1 VAATARAVSVPY
13 NDLRLQHAALQ
24 PALNEIFARLLDDSA
39 FIRGPEVD
47 AFEREFA
54 AKVGVPHCVSC
65 GNGTDALYIAMRA
78 LGCGPGDEVLT
89 TAHTWIATAETITQ
103 TGARVVF
110 CDVDETFN
118 IDPADVER
126 KITPRTRGILPVH
139 LYGQPADMT
148 ALMAIA
154 RQHRLWIVEDCAQAH
169 MAALNGQTVGTF
181 GDAATFSFY
190 PGKNLGAIGD
200 AGAIVTRR
208 GDLAQWMTQFARHG
222 GKGDHVIEGIN
233 SRMDGL
239 QGAVL
244 RLKLPHL
251 DAWTRARQ
259 RIAAR
264 YDAGLADAGDIVTP
278 RVAAGRTHV
287 YHVYAIRTARRDA
300 LREHLKQQGVE
311 TVLNYPKAL
320 PFYPAYAY
328 LDHTAADFPR
338 AFRVQHEV
346 LSLPIFPEMTD
357 AQQDHVIESIRQFY
371 R

>member
-1 VAATARAVSVPY
+1 MTTARAVAVPY

-54 AKVGVPHCVSC
+54 ATIGVPHCVSC

-110 CDVDETFN
+110 CDVDGTFN

-126 KITPRTRGILPVH
+126 KITPRTRGIVPVH

-154 RQHRLWIVEDCAQAH
+154 RRHGLWLIEDCAQAH
-169 MAALNGQTVGTF
+169 MAAFNGRTVGTF

-200 AGAIVTRR
+200 AGAIVTPRA
-208 GDLAQWMTQFARHG
+208 DLAQWMTQFARHG

-259 RIAAR
+259 RVAAR
-264 YDAGLADAGDIVTP
+264 YDAGLANVGDIVTP
-278 RVAAGRTHV
+278 AIAAGRTHV
-287 YHVYAIRTARRDA
+287 YHVYAIRTARRDG
-300 LREHLKQQGVE
+300 LRQHLKEQGVE
-311 TVLNYPKAL
+311 TVMNYPRAL

-328 LDHTAADFPR
+328 LNHTAADFPVASR
-338 AFRVQHEV
+338 IQHEV

-357 AQQDHVIESIRQFY
+357 AQQDHVIESVRQFY
-371 R
+371 L